1 MTPIA
6 QVREALLSR
15 LRASVRGV
23 PVLRLLDLV
32 DGDELR
38 LAAVIWRLTV
48 AGDLHLTYATEGM
61 PERTLAGTLQSRFR
75 GPLRGRG
82 VRSSDSARRS
92 HGLAHG
98 RAGRHGRGQGRA
110 RHPVGTR
117 PNGARQ
123 HGPPA

>member
-61 PERTLAGTLQSRFR
+61 PETAYAGPCHAVPQRFAAACLCCKDRLAQLSSAERRTS
-75 GPLRGRG
+75 
-82 VRSSDSARRS
+82 
-92 HGLAHG
+92 
-98 RAGRHGRGQGRA
+98 
-110 RHPVGTR
+110 
-117 PNGARQ
+117 
-123 HGPPA
+123 